1 MKRLSRS
8 VWLLALLP
16 ALVVGCG
23 EQGHGPGPGGPPQQV
38 PVVSVSLPVVKSV
51 TDYEDF
57 PGRVEP
63 VNAVEVRARVSG
75 YLLKMYFKEGSE
87 VKKDDLLFEIDPR
100 PYEAALASAE
110 GTVLQNEGRLNR
122 LERDLARANNLINK
136 TAVARE
142 EHDRISGERAET
154 LGTLKAAKA
163 SRDMARLNLEW
174 TKVRAPLSGRISR
187 RMIDPGNLV
196 TADQTAL
203 TTIVALDP
211 VYAYFDLDERSCLK
225 AQRLLREGKVKW
237 DVDHPLPIY
246 LGLADEEGHFPRRGL
261 IDFADNRVDPD
272 TGTWRLR
279 AVFQNA
285 DHALYPGLYVRIR
298 LPIGEPH
305 EAILVAEQ
313 ALGTDQGQKFV
324 FVVTKAG
331 KVDRRGVKLGRI
343 HDGLRAIQPAEYK
356 EEKGKRVII
365 RGLEPGERVVV
376 NGLQKI
382 REGMP
387 VRPQIVPMHA
397 LEDSAAATKS
407 EIRNPKSETNPK
419 SK

>member
-1 MKRLSRS
+1 
-8 VWLLALLP
+8 
-16 ALVVGCG
+16 
-23 EQGHGPGPGGPPQQV
+23 
-38 PVVSVSLPVVKSV
+38 
-51 TDYEDF
+51 
-57 PGRVEP
+57 

-75 YLLKMYFKEGSE
+75 YLQKMYFKEGSE

-110 GTVLQNEGRLNR
+110 GTVIQNEGRLNR

-142 EHDRISGERAET
+142 EHDRITGERAET

-163 SRDMARLNLEW
+163 SRDMAQLNLQW

-237 DVDHPLPIY
+237 DVDHPLPIF
-246 LGLADEEGHFPRRGL
+246 LGLADEEGRFPRRGL

-279 AVFQNA
+279 AVFKNA

-305 EAILVAEQ
+305 KAVLVAEQ

-324 FVVTKAG
+324 FVVTKTG
-331 KVDRRGVKLGRI
+331 KVDRRRVKMGRL
-343 HDGLRAIQPAEYK
+343 HDGLRAVE
-356 EEKGKRVII
+356 GV
-365 RGLEPGERVVV
+365 EPGEKVVV
-376 NGLQKI
+376 NGLQRI

-387 VRPQIVPMHA
+387 VRPQIVPMPVLA
-397 LEDSAAATKS
+397 DSAAATKS
-407 EIRNPKSETNPK
+407 EIRNPKQTRNPNDQNPNPP
-419 SK
+419 SRPCWGTVS